1 MKKIEK
7 FQGCLLG
14 GAIGDA
20 LGYPIEF
27 NRSIDAIKNKYG
39 EKGITRFDLSEGKAR
54 ISDDTQ
60 MTLFTANGLIWGNTR
75 ECLKGISPKPI
86 DCIYMAYKNWHNT
99 QLRKEYRDDSINIC
113 WISHLPELNIER
125 APGLTCMDALSGQ
138 EKGTIEK
145 PLNNSK
151 GCGGVMR
158 VAPCGLYFES
168 NGLTDYDM
176 FHYIGRLGADASAI
190 THGHPLGNIPSYVLS
205 IIINILAYNDNVSIE
220 EALNIAMKVYKD
232 KFNITDRKTNKYFI
246 ELIEKAVKLAHKN
259 YDDTDCIYELGEGWV
274 AEEALAIA
282 LYSCIKY
289 QDDFEKAI
297 VCAVNHGGDSDSTGA
312 IAGNIIGTYL
322 GIDNIPDYYKTD
334 LELKDVIVELAN
346 DLFSGCPI
354 NQYSDNNDEYWLK
367 KYVYN
372 NKNYEK
378 NN

>member
-7 FQGCLLG
+7 FEGCLLG

-27 NRSIDAIKNKYG
+27 NRSIESIKNKYG
-39 EKGITRFDLSEGKAR
+39 EQGINRFELQEGKAR

-75 ECLKGISPKPI
+75 IHLKGIGPQPI

-99 QLRKEYRDDSINIC
+99 QLMKQYRDDSFNIC

-125 APGLTCMDALSGQ
+125 APGLTCMNALSGS
-138 EKGTIEK
+138 EKGTLEK

-158 VAPCGLYFES
+158 VAPCGLYFPSEGLS
-168 NGLTDYDM
+168 NYDV
-176 FHYIGRLGADASAI
+176 FHSIGRLGAEASAL
-190 THGHPLGNIPSYVLS
+190 THGHPLGNIPSYVLT
-205 IIINILAYNDNVSIE
+205 IIINILAYNDDVSIE
-220 EALNIAMKVYKD
+220 EAVNIAMKVYKN
-232 KFNITDRKTNKYFI
+232 KFNITDKKTNKYFI
-246 ELIEKAVKLAHKN
+246 ELIEKAQKLATKN
-259 YDDTDCIYELGEGWV
+259 YDDVDWIYELGEGWV

-282 LYSCIKY
+282 IYACLKY
-289 QDDFEKAI
+289 PNDFEKAI

-322 GIDNIPDYYKTD
+322 GIDKIPEYYKQD
-334 LELKDVIVELAN
+334 IELKDVIIELAS
-346 DLFSGCPI
+346 DLFVDCPVSE
-354 NQYSDNNDEYWLK
+354 YSNDNDEIWLK
-367 KYVYN
+367 KYLYCD
-372 NKNYEK
+372 KNTDFY
-378 NN
+378 

>member
-27 NRSIDAIKNKYG
+27 NRSIDSIKNKYG
-39 EKGITRFDLSEGKAR
+39 ESGINRFELQDGMAR

-75 ECLKGISPKPI
+75 GHLKGIAPKPI

-99 QLRKEYRDDSINIC
+99 QLRKEYRDDSVNIC
-113 WISHLPELNIER
+113 WIYHLPELNIER
-125 APGLTCMDALSGQ
+125 APGLTCMEALAGL
-138 EKGTIEK
+138 EKGTLEK

-158 VAPCGLYFES
+158 VAPCGLYFSSAGLS
-168 NGLTDYDM
+168 NYDN
-176 FHYIGRLGADASAI
+176 FNSIGRLGAEASAL
-190 THGHPLGNIPSYVLS
+190 THGHPLGNIPSYVFT
-205 IIINILAYNDNVSIE
+205 IIINILAYNDDVSIE
-220 EALNIAMKVYKD
+220 EAVNIAMKVYKT
-232 KFNITDRKTNKYFI
+232 KFNIADRKTNKYFTQ
-246 ELIEKAVKLAHKN
+246 LIEKAQKLAKKN
-259 YDDTDCIYELGEGWV
+259 YDDIDCIYELGEGWV

-282 LYSCIKY
+282 IYACIKY

-322 GIDNIPDYYKTD
+322 GIDKIPEYYKQNI
-334 LELKDVIVELAN
+334 ELKDEIIELAT
-346 DLFSGCPI
+346 DLFVDCPVSE
-354 NQYSDNNDEYWLK
+354 YSNNNDEMWLK
-367 KYVYN
+367 KYLYN
-372 NKNYEK
+372 DKNVK
-378 NN
+378 SII